1 MQPQRLLALG
11 LAGAVLLS
19 ACSKDSGTTPSNTTL
34 VFVGTV
40 NGDNGGL
47 SGSVSFSITG
57 TAVTGTF
64 TIIAPSASSHA
75 LTGTYNTGSKAMA
88 AAGDGYNFAGV
99 YDGSSRMEGGMTGT
113 ASGTFVTVKDNGNT
127 AVAYCGSFTGDDDGV
142 FNFTVISGA
151 LHGTATTTSGTVIAL
166 DGTVSSG
173 NIAIPGLAVGTVSG
187 TNVSGTWDNGAGSS
201 GTWTGA
207 KCN

>member
-1 MQPQRLLALG
+1 MQTRRFLALG
-11 LAGAVLLS
+11 LAGAALLS
-19 ACSKDSGTTPSNTTL
+19 ACSKDNGTNPTNTTL

-47 SGSVSFSITG
+47 SGSVNFSITG
-57 TAVTGTF
+57 TTVTGTF
-64 TIIAPSASSHA
+64 KIIAPSASTHS

-88 AAGDGYNFAGV
+88 ATGDGYNFAGV
-99 YDGSSRMEGGMTGT
+99 YDGSSAMEGVMTGT
-113 ASGTFVTVKDNGNT
+113 ASGTFVTVKDNGST
-127 AVAYCGSFTGDDDGV
+127 AVAYCGSFTGDDNGV

-151 LHGTATTTSGTVIAL
+151 LHGTATTTTGTVIAL
-166 DGTVSSG
+166 DGTVTG
-173 NIAIPGLAVGTVSG
+173 GTVTIPGLATGTVSG
-187 TNVSGTWDNGAGSS
+187 TNVSGTWDNGAGST